1 MAGWSYFG
9 IPRKPRISG
18 LTTDYEV
25 VELKSTTGDGHRL
38 VTLRLRTSPKVKG
51 PTDRIIRSC
60 STRMTCSWS
69 APARG
74 GGRRDVRGPV
84 RLRPSGRTADF
95 PGPHRDKRRFNPAE
109 GVDTPGGH
117 GVPLRPDSRVGVR
130 PSTVPGQPASRARS
144 PGSRSKSPRCGG
156 GPRMVLAGVRRRRNQ
171 PGNWVRPCT
180 AKSLP
185 SDPAGGLKPKR
196 RQASP
201 GAPFGSRTGE
211 VRPKREDRCSIQR

>member
-1 MAGWSYFG
+1 M
-9 IPRKPRISG
+9 
-18 LTTDYEV
+18 
-25 VELKSTTGDGHRL
+25 
-38 VTLRLRTSPKVKG
+38 
-51 PTDRIIRSC
+51 C

-95 PGPHRDKRRFNPAE
+95 PGACRDKRRFNPAE

-117 GVPLRPDSRVGVR
+117 GVSVRPDSRVGVR
-130 PSTVPGQPASRARS
+130 PSTVPGQPEAGRDHLEAGRRALE
-144 PGSRSKSPRCGG
+144 CGG

-171 PGNWVRPCT
+171 PGNWVRHCT
-180 AKSLP
+180 AKPLP

-201 GAPFGSRTGE
+201 GAPSVCAGE
-211 VRPKREDRCSIQR
+211 VRPKREDRCGIQR